1 MICYIFNLNYIYICL
16 FYCTID
22 WWETFLMI
30 GPFFASL
37 SYFIAQ
43 AIDASG
49 TRLFISLHSAQAGP
63 GF

>member
-1 MICYIFNLNYIYICL
+1 
-16 FYCTID
+16 
-22 WWETFLMI
+22 MI